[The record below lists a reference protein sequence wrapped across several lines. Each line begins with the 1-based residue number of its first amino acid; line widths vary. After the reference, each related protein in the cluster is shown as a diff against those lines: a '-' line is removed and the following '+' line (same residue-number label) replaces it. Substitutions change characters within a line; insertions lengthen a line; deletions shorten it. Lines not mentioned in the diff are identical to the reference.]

1 MRDAP
6 IRQQVKTQGALKGFA
21 LRTLT
26 AILIGAAFI
35 GADLWGGPIGFALV
49 VAVVAAICASEFYA
63 IMRSEHHRA
72 NEVFGVAA
80 SAVMPIAAT
89 LYATRAIV
97 GTGASSASELGAV
110 GLTAVVGGLI
120 LAALVWNIAFRQ
132 VKGAD
137 TSTTVFGAVYAGFTL
152 SHLVLIRALDSG
164 AELVIIALAGVWAM
178 DIFAYLVGSAVGTH
192 RLAPHISPKKSWE
205 GFAAG
210 TLATV
215 GVWVAGWYL
224 LAPAHT
230 TGQTSLLWQSPWWFV
245 LIGLVAAIAAVMG
258 DLAESRLKRE
268 VGVKDSGKLLPGHG
282 GFLDRFDSM
291 IVVSIVVYYMLLFGG
306 AR

>member
-6 IRQQVKTQGALKGFA
+6 IRARVKEQGALRAFV

-26 AILIGAAFI
+26 ALALGAVFI
-35 GADLWGGPIGFALV
+35 VADVWGGIVVFA
-49 VAVVAAICASEFYA
+49 AVVSAVAALCASEFYSM
-63 IMRSEHHRA
+63 MRSEHHRA

-80 SAVMPIAAT
+80 AAVMPLAAAV
-89 LYATRAIV
+89 YATRAIT

-120 LAALVWNIAFRQ
+120 LAALVWNIAFHQ

-152 SHLVLIRALDSG
+152 SNLVLIRALDSG
-164 AELVIIALAGVWAM
+164 AELVIITLAGVWAM
-178 DIFAYLVGSAVGTH
+178 DVLAYLVGSAIGTH
-192 RLAPHISPKKSWE
+192 PLAPHISPKKSWE

-210 TLATV
+210 AAGTACAWIV
-215 GVWVAGWYL
+215 GWYVVRPPL
-224 LAPAHT
+224 PL
-230 TGQTSLLWQSPWWFV
+230 WWFV
-245 LIGLVAAIAAVMG
+245 VTGLVAAIAAVMG

-268 VGVKDSGKLLPGHG
+268 VGVKDSGRLLPGHG
-282 GFLDRFDSM
+282 GFLDRFDSL
-291 IVVSIVVYYMLLFGG
+291 IVVSVVVYYMLLFGG

>member
-1 MRDAP
+1 MRDAT
-6 IRQQVKTQGALKGFA
+6 IRQRVKERGALRAFA

-26 AILIGAAFI
+26 ALTLGVVFIAADF
-35 GADLWGGPIGFALV
+35 WGGTIVFA
-49 VAVVAAICASEFYA
+49 AVVALVAALCATEFYA
-63 IMRSEHHRA
+63 IMRTEHHRA

-80 SAVMPIAAT
+80 SAIMPLAAAV
-89 LYATRAIV
+89 YATRALS

-110 GLTAVVGGLI
+110 GLTAVMGGLI

-132 VKGAD
+132 FRGAD
-137 TSTTVFGAVYAGFTL
+137 TSTTVFGAVYAGFAL

-164 AELVIIALAGVWAM
+164 AELVLIALAGVWAM
-178 DIFAYLVGSAVGTH
+178 DIFAYLIGSAFGTH
-192 RLAPHISPKKSWE
+192 PLAPHISPRKSWE

-210 TLATV
+210 TVATV
-215 GVWVAGWYL
+215 AAWIIGWL
-224 LAPAHT
+224 IVRPPLP
-230 TGQTSLLWQSPWWFV
+230 LWWFAV
-245 LIGLVAAIAAVMG
+245 TGVVAAVAALLG

-268 VGVKDSGKLLPGHG
+268 MGVKDSGRLLPGHG

-291 IVVSIVVYYMLLFGG
+291 IVVAVVVYYMLLFGG